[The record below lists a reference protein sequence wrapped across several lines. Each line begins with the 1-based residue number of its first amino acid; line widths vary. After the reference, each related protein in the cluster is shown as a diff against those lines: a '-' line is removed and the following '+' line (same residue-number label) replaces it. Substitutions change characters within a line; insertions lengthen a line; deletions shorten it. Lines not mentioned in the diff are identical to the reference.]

1 LCAAVANNSCAAAW
15 GHAITLGGLAVVRLG
30 GLLHSQVR
38 FGIYFVFYQ
47 GPKMR
52 HKSERFIDYFVNSG
66 NIYAFIL
73 SVSDCVSPFEKSNVY
88 ENALRFK
95 EIAIKPAHE
104 A

>member
-1 LCAAVANNSCAAAW
+1 
-15 GHAITLGGLAVVRLG
+15 
-30 GLLHSQVR
+30 
-38 FGIYFVFYQ
+38 
-47 GPKMR
+47 MR